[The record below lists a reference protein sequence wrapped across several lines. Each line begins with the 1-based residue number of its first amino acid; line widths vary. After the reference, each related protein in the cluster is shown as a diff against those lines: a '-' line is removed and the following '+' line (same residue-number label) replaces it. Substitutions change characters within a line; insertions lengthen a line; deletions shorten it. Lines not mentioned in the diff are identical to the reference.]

1 MSFQDVKPSA
11 APRKPGEKRGL
22 LQSYQGPPSTILE
35 EQQAESVTGMGY
47 SALSDDILA
56 YRRHV
61 DILQKLAATAGT
73 PQETA
78 ATQMQLRLQTDV
90 VSELGQKIE
99 TKLLASERTLASNGG
114 GGGGGGGP
122 TAAQARAT
130 HAKLTRDYRRVETI
144 FKNIQMDI
152 KRRKG
157 LAEARRK
164 EALEEEERK
173 KYSGDAQEEA
183 RRMQLQMQED
193 RLAEEIIREREEE
206 IRNINKGMHTVNE
219 IYKDLAHIVGDQ
231 QDDIDA
237 VEDHMEDANKN
248 AQAGLNQVQKANEK
262 ADNACIIC

>member
-1 MSFQDVKPSA
+1 MSFQDVKPSS

-22 LQSYQGPPSTILE
+22 LQSYAPPPSQSTILE
-35 EQQAESVTGMGY
+35 EQESVTGMGY

-61 DILQKLAATAGT
+61 DMLQKLAAAAGT

-78 ATQMQLRLQTDV
+78 ATQTQLRLQTDV
-90 VSELGQKIE
+90 VSELGRKIE
-99 TKLLASERTLASNGG
+99 ARLTASERTLASPRGG
-114 GGGGGGGP
+114 GGS

-130 HAKLTRDYRRVETI
+130 HAKLTRDYRRVETV
-144 FKNIQMDI
+144 FKNVQMDV

-157 LAEARRK
+157 LAEARRR

-173 KYSGDAQEEA
+173 QFAGDTEEEA
-183 RRMQLQMQED
+183 QRMQLQMHED
-193 RLAEEIIREREEE
+193 RLAEEIVREREEE

-219 IYKDLAHIVGDQ
+219 IYKDLAHIVGEQ

-248 AQAGLNQVQKANEK
+248 AQAGLNQVQKANDK
-262 ADNACIIC
+262 ADSACIVC

>member
-99 TKLLASERTLASNGG
+99 SKLLASERSLASNKS
-114 GGGGGGGP
+114 GGP
-122 TAAQARAT
+122 SAAQARAT
-130 HAKLTRDYRRVETI
+130 HAKLTRDYRRVEAI

-173 KYSGDAQEEA
+173 KYAGDAQEEA

-237 VEDHMEDANKN
+237 VENHMEDANKN

>member
-1 MSFQDVKPSA
+1 MSFQDVKPST

-22 LQSYQGPPSTILE
+22 LQSYQGPPPPGTMSLE

-61 DILQKLAATAGT
+61 DMLQKLAAMAGT
-73 PQETA
+73 PQETS

-99 TKLLASERTLASNGG
+99 GKLLASERALASNSYGG
-114 GGGGGGGP
+114 GGS

-173 KYSGDAQEEA
+173 KYASDAQEEA

-231 QDDIDA
+231 QEDIDA
-237 VEDHMEDANKN
+237 VENHMEDANKN

>member
-1 MSFQDVKPSA
+1 MSFQDVKPSST
-11 APRKPGEKRGL
+11 PRRPGEKRGL
-22 LQSYQGPPSTILE
+22 LQSYQGPPPPDSTILE
-35 EQQAESVTGMGY
+35 EQQQESVTGMGY
-47 SALSDDILA
+47 SALSDEILA

-61 DILQKLAATAGT
+61 DMLQKLAAMAGT
-73 PQETA
+73 AQETA

-99 TKLLASERTLASNGG
+99 GRLLASERTLASPGG
-114 GGGGGGGP
+114 GGS

-130 HAKLTRDYRRVETI
+130 HAKLTRDYRRMETV
-144 FKNIQMDI
+144 FKNIQLDV

-157 LAEARRK
+157 LAEARAK
-164 EALEEEERK
+164 EAAEEEERK
-173 KYSGDAQEEA
+173 RYAGDAEEEA

-219 IYKDLAHIVGDQ
+219 IYKDLAHIVGEQ

-237 VEDHMEDANKN
+237 VEDHMEDANRN

-262 ADNACIIC
+262 ADSACVIS

>member
-1 MSFQDVKPSA
+1 MSFQDVKPSS

-22 LQSYQGPPSTILE
+22 LQSYQGPPPPSPILE
-35 EQQAESVTGMGY
+35 EQDSATGMGY

-61 DILQKLAATAGT
+61 DMLQKLAALAGT

-90 VSELGQKIE
+90 VSELGAKIE
-99 TKLLASERTLASNGG
+99 SKLLASERSLAAPGG
-114 GGGGGGGP
+114 GVGRAS

-130 HAKLTRDYRRVETI
+130 HAKLTRDYRRVETV
-144 FKNIQMDI
+144 FKNIQMDV

-173 KYSGDAQEEA
+173 KFSGDAQEEV
-183 RRMQLQMQED
+183 RRMQVQMQED
-193 RLAEEIIREREEE
+193 RLAEEIIREREAE

-237 VEDHMEDANKN
+237 VEDHMENTNKN
-248 AQAGLNQVQKANEK
+248 AQAGLNQIQKANDK
-262 ADNACIIC
+262 ADTACIIC

>member
-1 MSFQDVKPSA
+1 MSFQDVKPST

-61 DILQKLAATAGT
+61 DMLQKLAAMAGT

-78 ATQMQLRLQTDV
+78 ATQTQLRLQTDV
-90 VSELGQKIE
+90 VSALGQKIE
-99 TKLLASERTLASNGG
+99 SKLLASERTLAST

-173 KYSGDAQEEA
+173 KYAGDAQEEA

-237 VEDHMEDANKN
+237 VENHMEDANKN